1 MGPSNSSHP
10 VLVMQPGGWPGL
22 VYRLGTSA
30 SFSEQNL
37 GIQLQRM
44 AVTQVMLVTL
54 LLMGG
59 YRHVPGM
66 IEPVFVGLADLQSLL
81 HIDKVT

>member
-1 MGPSNSSHP
+1 
-10 VLVMQPGGWPGL
+10 
-22 VYRLGTSA
+22 
-30 SFSEQNL
+30 
-37 GIQLQRM
+37 
-44 AVTQVMLVTL
+44 
-54 LLMGG
+54 MGG